1 MELRSVLVQAALLA
15 LLLLHPASWSLAGGY
30 TIVDTAQ
37 ERCYNNTHEILY
49 PKPTDAF
56 FGQDAQYQGNQPAYR
71 DNGDG
76 TVTDLTTGLMW
87 QKDPGP
93 KKTFREAVA
102 GASACRLAGHDDWR
116 LPTIKQLYSLILFS
130 GMDPDPRSAGSSK
143 QRPFIDTNHFVFQY
157 GDAAK
162 NERIIDSQYATST
175 QYVGKTM
182 RGNDTMFGVNFA
194 DGRIK
199 GYPISHPGRSGR
211 TKRYYVMYVRGN
223 TAYGKNQFHDN
234 GDGTIT
240 DGATGLT
247 WMKRDSGHLKAGEN
261 RDGKL
266 NWEQALHWAENLEY
280 AGHSDWRLPNVKE
293 LQSIVDYTRSPSTS
307 KSAAMDP
314 IFEVTSIANEGGKK
328 DYPFY
333 WSSTTHTRLHSGA
346 AASYV
351 AFGQSLGWMQSFR
364 GGRQLM
370 DVHGAGSQRS
380 DPKAGDPSRFP
391 YGRGP
396 QGDVIRIYNFVRAV
410 RGGKATPK
418 TSGPKVEMTEAQY
431 GGPGQGRRPE
441 QATPPGMRP
450 GAGPGRERG
459 PGNFSRFVQRLDRN
473 KDGKVSKSEFD
484 GPANHFDHLD
494 RDGDGYLSEGETPQG
509 PPRGNR

>member
-1 MELRSVLVQAALLA
+1 MTLRSVLVQVVFPALLVVHSTA
-15 LLLLHPASWSLAGGY
+15 WSLAGSY
-30 TIVDTAQ
+30 TIVDTGQ
-37 ERCYNNTHEILY
+37 ERCYNNTHEIAY
-49 PKPTDAF
+49 PKPGDAF
-56 FGQDAQYQGNQPAYR
+56 FGQDAQYQGNQPSYR

-76 TVTDLTTGLMW
+76 TVTDLTTGLTW

-116 LPTIKQLYSLILFS
+116 LPTIKELYSLILFS
-130 GMDPDPRSAGSSK
+130 GIDPDPRSTGSSK
-143 QRPFIDTNHFVFQY
+143 QRPFIDTGYFVFQY
-157 GDAAK
+157 GDAAE
-162 NERIIDSQYATST
+162 NERVIDSQYATST
-175 QYVGKTM
+175 RYVGKTM
-182 RGNDTMFGVNFA
+182 RGNETMFGVNLA

-223 TAYGKNQFHDN
+223 AGYGKNQFHDN

-240 DGATGLT
+240 DRATGLT
-247 WMKRDSGHLKAGEN
+247 WMKRDSGHLEAGEN
-261 RDGKL
+261 RDGRL
-266 NWEQALHWAENLEY
+266 NWEQALDWAENLEY
-280 AGHSDWRLPNVKE
+280 AGHSDWRLPTVKE
-293 LQSIVDYTRSPSTS
+293 LQSVADYTRSPSTS

-314 IFEVTSIANEGGKK
+314 IFEVTSITNEGGKK

-333 WSSTTHTRLHSGA
+333 WSSTTHARLHSGA

-351 AFGQSLGWMQSFR
+351 AFGESLGWMPSFR

-410 RGGKATPK
+410 RGGEATPK
-418 TSGPKVEMTEAQY
+418 TSGPKVEMTEAQH
-431 GGPGQGRRPE
+431 GGS
-441 QATPPGMRP
+441 
-450 GAGPGRERG
+450 
-459 PGNFSRFVQRLDRN
+459 GNFSRFVQRLDRN
-473 KDGKVSKSEFD
+473 KDGKVSESEFD
-484 GPANHFDHLD
+484 GPANRFDHLD
-494 RDGDGYLSEGETPQG
+494 RDGDGYLSEGEMPQG
-509 PPRGNR
+509 PPRGDR